1 MAHVARSLCYYDFIF
16 KDLILCRA
24 ISGSQQIW
32 EHGTETFHT
41 SFVPYMCITSLI
53 INNPHQTVHC
63 LWLMSL
69 HGCIL
74 ITQVHSLHQGPVL
87 VVCILRVWAKAWWRG
102 SIIIL
107 FCRVVSPPKEM
118 TSSIH
123 SLHSRFLPTNQ
134 SSSDCLYSFAFS
146 RLSCNQTHLCCY
158 SVAKSRPNLCDPMD

>member
-1 MAHVARSLCYYDFIF
+1 
-16 KDLILCRA
+16 
-24 ISGSQQIW
+24 
-32 EHGTETFHT
+32 
-41 SFVPYMCITSLI
+41 
-53 INNPHQTVHC
+53 
-63 LWLMSL
+63 MSI

-158 SVAKSRPNLCDPMD
+158 SVAKSRPNLWDPMDCRDPFLYRSFKLGFGEKREKKKKTEMKVFGDVIKCPSPLNLCFTIFILE